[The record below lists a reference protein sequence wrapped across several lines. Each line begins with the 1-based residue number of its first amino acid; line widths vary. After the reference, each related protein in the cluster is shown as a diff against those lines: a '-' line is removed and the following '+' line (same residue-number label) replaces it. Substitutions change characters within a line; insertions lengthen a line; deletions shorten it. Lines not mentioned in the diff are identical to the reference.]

1 VVTLIAA
8 LCADIPNE
16 SFAATL
22 KLKVVEGVRP
32 DTEKLVL
39 VELPITAPF

>member
-1 VVTLIAA
+1 MAA
-8 LCADIPNE
+8 LCADIPTA

-22 KLKVVEGVRP
+22 KLNVVEGVRP
-32 DTEKLVL
+32 DTEKLVV